1 MSYRVVALD
10 LDGTLLDSQQC
21 IREDTLSALRVVRE
35 KGLKAI
41 VVTGRHH
48 VAAHAYHDL
57 MGLETP
63 IICCNG
69 AYVFDYANSAVLAAN
84 PLKKD
89 HAHAL
94 VALSRRHGLHNF
106 VYTEDAMT
114 FEDEN
119 DHVKGL
125 RVWADTLPAR
135 VKPMLRQVDNFDTVI
150 ENAQVI
156 WKLVVSHP
164 DTAVLNAGIAEMKR
178 DVEASYESSWH
189 NRMDV
194 AQLGNS
200 KGARLVEWVRG
211 QGIEMADVIAF
222 GDSDNDIS
230 MLTQAGVGVAMGN
243 SVEDVKACADWVTG
257 GNDGDGIAA
266 ALRRFVL

>member
-1 MSYRVVALD
+1 MTYRVVAFD
-10 LDGTLLDSQQC
+10 LDGTLLDSRRR
-21 IREDTLSALRVVRE
+21 IRDDTLAALREVRE
-35 KGLKAI
+35 KGLKVI

-57 MGLETP
+57 LGLETP

-69 AYVFDYANSAVLAAN
+69 AYVFDYAQAAVLAAN

-89 HAHAL
+89 QARAL

-125 RVWADTLPAR
+125 RVWAEDLPAR
-135 VKPMLRQVDNFDTVI
+135 VKPTMRKVDNFEEVI
-150 ENAQVI
+150 EQALVI
-156 WKLVVSHP
+156 WKLVISHP
-164 DTAVLNAGIAEMKR
+164 VTAVLDAGIAEMKR
-178 DVEASYESSWH
+178 DVEVSYESSWH

-200 KGARLVEWVRG
+200 KGGRLAEWVRG

-243 SVEDVKACADWVTG
+243 SVDEVKACANWVTS

-266 ALRRFVL
+266 ALRR